1 MTLLVTGA
9 TGFVM
14 SVLARHWLDA
24 FPDERVAVLD
34 AAAPDAAALRY
45 FASVADR
52 LDVVVADVTHPAA
65 WQAAL
70 AGADITHIV
79 HGATL
84 TPLSRGTAAE
94 AKREPEAENPGR
106 IIDVNVMGTV
116 AVLEGARA
124 GVGAPSA
131 KARDFFLWA
140 PGRGINAPRPGAAGG
155 AAAGGRLCD
164 AAAPL

>member
-24 FPDERVAVLD
+24 FPNERVAVLD

-70 AGADITHIV
+70 AGGDITHIV
-79 HGATL
+79 HGATI

-94 AKREPEAENPGR
+94 SKREPEAENPGR

-116 AVLEGARA
+116 ALLDWARSLPTLQRFIYVSSGA
-124 GVGAPSA
+124 VY
-131 KARDFFLWA
+131 
-140 PGRGINAPRPGAAGG
+140 
-155 AAAGGRLCD
+155 
-164 AAAPL
+164 

>member
-24 FPDERVAVLD
+24 FPNERVAVLD

-70 AGADITHIV
+70 RET
-79 HGATL
+79 ATASGDEL
-84 TPLSRGTAAE
+84 T
-94 AKREPEAENPGR
+94 
-106 IIDVNVMGTV
+106 
-116 AVLEGARA
+116 
-124 GVGAPSA
+124 VGGEV
-131 KARDFFLWA
+131 FVT
-140 PGRGINAPRPGAAGG
+140 
-155 AAAGGRLCD
+155 
-164 AAAPL
+164 